1 MLHIDTLGIKLIYF
15 TNFSYLTIQCEIVEG
30 KLAIANHFN
39 SYFTNIGP
47 KLSNLIDMSNKP
59 SFRTYLKKS
68 NLNFDFKLVEN
79 ELISNIIDNFAPKSS
94 CGYDGV
100 SMKLLKSV
108 KDSLLK
114 PITLI
119 VNQMLT
125 TGIFPDK
132 LKTAKVTPIFKKD
145 DDTLFSNYRPISILP
160 AISKIFEKVIFKQ
173 LFDHFQEKRLFYSAQ
188 YGFREGHSTELA
200 ALELVD
206 RITIEMDKMNTP
218 ISIFL
223 DLSKA
228 FDTLDHEILLEKLSY
243 YGISGTSHNLITSY
257 LSNRNQFVDF
267 DGIKSNTLPLTTGV
281 PQGSILGPL
290 LFLIYINDI
299 AFASNLFKFII
310 YADDTNLN
318 TNIELVARNNPGND
332 ISTVLNIELAKVSD
346 WLCSNKL
353 SLNVKKSKYMVFHKP
368 QKNVNPLQLCM
379 NETEI
384 DRVSNFDFL
393 GLTLNEH
400 LSWKPHI
407 DKISNKISRS
417 IGILN
422 RQKHFIPLHSKLHIY
437 SSLVLSYLNF
447 GILSW
452 GYQCDR
458 IIKLKKKAVRI
469 ISLSKYNA
477 HTEPIFK
484 KLRLLRVTELL
495 RLQQLKFY
503 YKFKQGLLPSYL
515 LNLPFHTNSETHRY
529 GTRHSQ
535 NIYQP
540 FARHE
545 YAKRCLRF
553 DLPRLVNDT
562 PAIILDKIDTHS
574 PNGFSWYVKQ
584 YFINNYQEHCTITNC
599 YICSRN

>member
-1 MLHIDTLGIKLIYF
+1 
-15 TNFSYLTIQCEIVEG
+15 
-30 KLAIANHFN
+30 
-39 SYFTNIGP
+39 
-47 KLSNLIDMSNKP
+47 
-59 SFRTYLKKS
+59 
-68 NLNFDFKLVEN
+68 
-79 ELISNIIDNFAPKSS
+79 
-94 CGYDGV
+94 
-100 SMKLLKSV
+100 MKLLKTV
-108 KDSLLK
+108 KDSLIR

-125 TGIFPDK
+125 TGIFPDR

-145 DDTLFSNYRPISILP
+145 DDTLFTNYRPISVLP

-173 LFDHFQEKRLFYSAQ
+173 LFDHFQDKRLFYSAQ

-228 FDTLDHEILLEKLSY
+228 FDTLDHKILLDKLSY

-257 LSNRNQFVDF
+257 LSDRNQFVEI
-267 DGIKSNTLPLTTGV
+267 DGTKSDTLSLTTGV

-299 AFASNLFKFII
+299 TFASKLFKFII
-310 YADDTNLN
+310 YADDTTLN
-318 TNIELVARNNPGND
+318 TSIELVARNSPGTD
-332 ISTVLNIELAKVSD
+332 ISTALNVELAKISD

-353 SLNVKKSKYMVFHKP
+353 SLNVNKLKYMIFHKP
-368 QKNVNPLQLCM
+368 QKTINPIQLFM

-384 DRVSNFDFL
+384 SRVSNFDFL

-407 DKISNKISRS
+407 DKVSNKISRS

-422 RQKHFIPLHSKLHIY
+422 RHKHFIPLQSKMHIY
-437 SSLVLSYLNF
+437 SSLVLSYLHL

-458 IIKLKKKAVRI
+458 IIKLQKKAVRI

-484 KLRLLRVTELL
+484 SLKLLRVTEIL
-495 RLQQLKFY
+495 RLQELKFY
-503 YKFKQGLLPSYL
+503 YKFKHGLLPSYL
-515 LNLPFHTNSETHRY
+515 QNLPFHTNSETHNY
-529 GTRHSQ
+529 GTRQNQ

-540 FARHE
+540 FAKHE

-553 DLPRLVNDT
+553 DLPKLVNDT
-562 PAIILDKIDTHS
+562 PTIILDKIDTHS
-574 PNGFSWYVKQ
+574 LNGFSWYVKQ
-584 YFINNYQEHCTITNC
+584 YFINKYQEQCNILNC